1 MTKQGAKSCF
11 NFVSKRKENFKMK
24 KKLVALFMAA
34 AMAFGAVGCGGGE
47 TAPAEG
53 DAAALE
59 DFTIVLDWYPNAI
72 HSFLYVAQ
80 EKGYFA
86 EEGLNLVINFPA
98 NTNDGISMPAAGK
111 ADIGIYYLQDA
122 IQTAM
127 EEDVPIV
134 SVGAVTQS
142 SLNVVISLA
151 ESGIKGAEDLAGK
164 KIGYAGTALS
174 EAQIASMLEYA
185 GLSAD
190 DCQFVDVGFDLLTAT
205 TTGQVDA
212 TTGNMVNH
220 EVPQLEE
227 EGFDINYF
235 YPTDY
240 GVPECYELV
249 FLAGK
254 DAVENNPEKIQKFL
268 RACRKGFD
276 FMKENPEEALQILL
290 ANQNAENFPLSE
302 TVETESMNILL
313 PVMET
318 EDARFLHQ
326 EVSVWQE
333 NADWMY
339 EKGILAEQVDVS
351 GLVVNL
357 LEE

>member
-1 MTKQGAKSCF
+1 
-11 NFVSKRKENFKMK
+11 MK
-24 KKLVALFMAA
+24 KKLAALGMAA
-34 AMAFGAVGCGGGE
+34 VLAFGAAGCGGE
-47 TAPAEG
+47 TKTE
-53 DAAALE
+53 DTAALE
-59 DFTIVLDWYPNAI
+59 DFNIVLDWYPNAI

-122 IQTAM
+122 IQTAV
-127 EEDVPIV
+127 EADVPIV

-151 ESGIKGAEDLAGK
+151 ESGIQGAKDLAGK

-174 EAQIASMLEYA
+174 EAQIATVLKNV
-185 GLSAD
+185 GLSAE
-190 DCQFVDVGFDLLTAT
+190 DCEFVDVGFDLLTAT

-240 GVPECYELV
+240 GVPEYYELV
-249 FLAGK
+249 FLAGE
-254 DAVENNPEKIQKFL
+254 DAVNNNPEKLRKFL
-268 RACRKGFD
+268 RACQKGFD

-302 TVETESMNILL
+302 TVETKSMEMLL

-318 EDARFLHQ
+318 EDASFLSQ
-326 EVSVWQE
+326 DASVWQE

-339 EKGILAEQVDVS
+339 ENGILKEKADVS
-351 GLVVNL
+351 SLVVNL
-357 LEE
+357 LDD

>member
-1 MTKQGAKSCF
+1 
-11 NFVSKRKENFKMK
+11 MK
-24 KKLVALFMAA
+24 KKLMALGIAA
-34 AMAFGAVGCGGGE
+34 VLAFGAAGCGGG
-47 TAPAEG
+47 T
-53 DAAALE
+53 DAKTDDTALE
-59 DFTIVLDWYPNAI
+59 DFNIVLDWYPNAI

-86 EEGLNLVINFPA
+86 DEGLNLVINFPA

-122 IQTAM
+122 IQTAV
-127 EEDVPIV
+127 EENVPIV

-151 ESGIKGAEDLAGK
+151 KSGIKGAEDLAGK
-164 KIGYAGTALS
+164 KICYSGTALS
-174 EAQIASMLEYA
+174 EAQIASMLKNV

-240 GVPECYELV
+240 GVPQSYELV

-254 DAVENNPEKIQKFL
+254 DAVDKNPEKIEKFL

-290 ANQNAENFPLSE
+290 DHQNEENFPLSK
-302 TVETESMNILL
+302 TVETKSMEILL

-318 EDARFLHQ
+318 EDAKFLSQ
-326 EVSVWQE
+326 DVSVWQN

-339 EKGILAEQVDVS
+339 ENGILKEKADVS
-351 GLVVNL
+351 FLVKNL
-357 LEE
+357 LDE